1 MLQSLYL
8 YSKNFTSLLFRRE
21 RSIVLHDLNRY
32 YINSNKRFSSH
43 EVPEQEK
50 KQALEKAMNWL
61 LLAKENMPDDGIGSY
76 HMVDGWSSSYPET
89 SGYIIPT
96 FMVYGGLTGNDRYID
111 AALEVAEWLLSIQK
125 DSGGWQGGRINENKP
140 EIVFNTGQIIRGM
153 LSAYAHSKDEKYLQS
168 ARKAGDWLCSVQDPQ
183 GFWKKNA
190 LMNAE
195 RVYDSY
201 VDVPLLMLAEACNDQ
216 KFRDCAVKNLD
227 WIAEHKQRPNG
238 WFEDCDNTIK
248 HNDRPILH
256 TIAYTI
262 DGLIDAGINLNS
274 DKYKDAAIKAASRLK
289 DIFLR
294 DSFLNGRYDSNWNGS
309 EYMILT
315 GCAQMSI
322 AWMKIFILNGE
333 QDYLLAARKMIDQL
347 IGIQNID
354 EHATQNS
361 LGAISGSYPIW
372 GKYEPFAF
380 PNWASKYFADALILE
395 QNIHQH

>member
-1 MLQSLYL
+1 
-8 YSKNFTSLLFRRE
+8 
-21 RSIVLHDLNRY
+21 
-32 YINSNKRFSSH
+32 
-43 EVPEQEK
+43 
-50 KQALEKAMNWL
+50 
-61 LLAKENMPDDGIGSY
+61 
-76 HMVDGWSSSYPET
+76 
-89 SGYIIPT
+89 
-96 FMVYGGLTGNDRYID
+96 
-111 AALEVAEWLLSIQK
+111 LSIQK
-125 DSGGWQGGRINENKP
+125 DSGGWQGGRINEKKP

-153 LSAYAHSKDEKYLQS
+153 LSAYAFSKDEKYIQS
-168 ARKAGDWLCSVQDPQ
+168 AKRAGDWLCSVQDAQ
-183 GFWKKNA
+183 GFWEKHA
-190 LMNAE
+190 LMNAS

-201 VDVPLLMLAEACNDQ
+201 VDVPLLMLAEAINDK

-227 WIAEHKQRPNG
+227 WIVEHKQRPNG

-274 DKYKDAAIKAASRLK
+274 DKYKEAAFKSASMLK
-289 DIFLR
+289 DLFLR
-294 DSFLNGRYDSNWNGS
+294 DSFLNGRYDSNWRGS

-333 QDYLLAARKMIDQL
+333 QDYLLAARKMIALL
-347 IGIQNID
+347 IRIQNN
-354 EHATQNS
+354 EEYATENS
-361 LGAISGSYPIW
+361 LGAIPGSYPIW

-380 PNWASKYFADALILE
+380 PNWATKYFADALILE